1 MRVWVLQATLSVT
14 APPCHLSRKGEAL
27 AGAKSFPLIGWL
39 LLPLT
44 GEEERVDSLPLT
56 PIREYSYSPDRGSR
70 SKG

>member
-1 MRVWVLQATLSVT
+1 MCGFCKQTLSVT
-14 APPCHLSRKGEAL
+14 ASPCHLSRKGEAL
-27 AGAKSFPLIGWL
+27 AEAESFALISRL

-56 PIREYSYSPDRGSR
+56 PIRGYSYSPDRGSR